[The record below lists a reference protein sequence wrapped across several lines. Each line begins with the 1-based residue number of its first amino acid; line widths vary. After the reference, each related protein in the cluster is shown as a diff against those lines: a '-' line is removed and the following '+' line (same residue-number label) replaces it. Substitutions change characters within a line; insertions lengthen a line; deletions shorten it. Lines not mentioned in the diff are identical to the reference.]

1 MTPADVNGTTQE
13 ATAAGTRQTAES
25 ASQDLVPPYGAVLF
39 LDFDGV
45 THAEGAIGER
55 LFRRLPA
62 IEAVLVNHPRVMVV
76 ISSTWRLMHSLAA
89 LRARFSEAV
98 AERVVGVT
106 PHFDDG
112 EPFQRERECV
122 AWLRTYAKP
131 WTPWV
136 AIDDRVWLFRPF
148 CAHLIA
154 ARWRGHGIEQA
165 QLLELDARL
174 SEFR

>member
-1 MTPADVNGTTQE
+1 MKSANVDETVE
-13 ATAAGTRQTAES
+13 ATAMAGSPQAAKS
-25 ASQDLVPPYGAVLF
+25 PSQDLVPPCGAVLF

-55 LFRRLPA
+55 LFRRLPD

-76 ISSTWRLMHSLAA
+76 IASTWRLMHSLAA
-89 LRARFSEAV
+89 LRARFSEAI

-154 ARWRGHGIEQA
+154 APWRGHGIEQA